1 MSNPPIPPQAHEQF
15 TKLREIQ
22 QSLQNIANQQSHLE
36 SEKAETGLALEELKK
51 AADGDTVY
59 KNSGIILVKSSKG
72 ALISELEE
80 KLGLVNTRIT
90 VSQKQRARIEENLKE
105 CQTKLSEMLKN
116 IPGLNQQQ
124 QQQP

>member
-1 MSNPPIPPQAHEQF
+1 MSNPPIPPQAYEQF

-22 QSLQNIANQQSHLE
+22 QSLQNLANQQSHLE

-59 KNSGIILVKSSKG
+59 KSSGIILVKSSKG

-80 KLGLVNTRIT
+80 KLELVNTRIT
-90 VSQKQRARIEENLKE
+90 VSQKQRTRIEENLKE

-116 IPGLNQQQ
+116 VPGLNQQQ